1 MGTIVTYK
9 ILRSDFSVWKHVKY
23 LPMAQ
28 DIAARDIDAVNPV
41 LFVVA
46 VVA

>member
-1 MGTIVTYK
+1 MTYK
-9 ILRSDFSVWKHVKY
+9 ILRADFSVWKHVMY

-28 DIAARDIDAVNPV
+28 AIAARDIDAVNPV
-41 LFVVA
+41 LFVVP